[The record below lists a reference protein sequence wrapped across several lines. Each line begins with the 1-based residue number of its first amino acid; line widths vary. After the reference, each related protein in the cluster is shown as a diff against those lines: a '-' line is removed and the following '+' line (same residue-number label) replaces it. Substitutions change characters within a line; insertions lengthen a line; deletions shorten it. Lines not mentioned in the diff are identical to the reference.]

1 MSFVT
6 EECVDAI
13 AQRKCAS
20 DVEMSVR
27 VKVIN
32 S

>member
-1 MSFVT
+1 MSFAT
-6 EECVDAI
+6 EEYVHAI

-20 DVEMSVR
+20 DVEMNVR
-27 VKVIN
+27 VEVIN